1 MSPPQSSALALN
13 LVTTR
18 SSWTLA
24 QAIEAC
30 ARHGIR
36 GIAPWRDQVHAMGL
50 KNASASIRSHGLAVT
65 GLCSGGRFPARTA
78 GLRKAAVQ
86 DNLRAID
93 EAAELSAGCLIMV
106 VGGLPP
112 ESTDVAGARAQVM
125 EGIAE
130 VLPHARGA
138 GVRLAL
144 EPLHPMQLN
153 IACVNTLEQALDLC
167 DLLDPDGSGAL
178 GVAVD
183 VYHVWWDPK
192 LEQQILRAGPRR
204 LHAFHLS
211 DWLVPTRDL
220 FDDRGMMGDGI
231 IDVRGIRRFMEAAG
245 YAGMHEVELFSTTWA
260 RHDPDELMKIIKRRH
275 QTFC

>member
-1 MSPPQSSALALN
+1 M
-13 LVTTR
+13 V
-18 SSWTLA
+18 
-24 QAIEAC
+24 
-30 ARHGIR
+30 
-36 GIAPWRDQVHAMGL
+36 
-50 KNASASIRSHGLAVT
+50 
-65 GLCSGGRFPARTA
+65 
-78 GLRKAAVQ
+78 
-86 DNLRAID
+86 
-93 EAAELSAGCLIMV
+93 V

-138 GVRLAL
+138 GVRRASGSCFT
-144 EPLHPMQLN
+144 HAARLN
-153 IACVNTLEQALDLC
+153 IACVNTLEQALSIC
-167 DLLDPDGSGAL
+167 ATYWIRT
-178 GVAVD
+178 GVVRWAIRGD

-220 FDDRGMMGDGI
+220 FDDRGMMVYGI
-231 IDVRGIRRFMEAAG
+231 IDVRGFWRFMEAWLD
-245 YAGMHEVELFSTTWA
+245 MPECTRSSFSTTWA
-260 RHDPDELMKIIKRRH
+260 RQHHPDELMKIIKRRH